1 MTPNMTG
8 QLFVGIVEDRN
19 DPLMVGRVRVRVV
32 GLHYHDKEV
41 FPTESLPWAMVMQP
55 AAGGTGAPHV
65 GPAEGTTCVVI
76 FNDYPECQQPIVIG
90 TLIGIPQGEPVNID
104 KFEDTPFW
112 RDEITPQGRQ
122 VPRTAQ
128 EVHGNQVGPVT
139 APNQALE
146 NIVQQSQ
153 QQSPTNSL
161 GVVQNVLLPTALST
175 GAVGSL
181 SSSTGGLGST
191 YGTANNAFEALVLDT
206 GNLDAALG
214 QFRQLASQSG
224 SLGAAIAATLV
235 GNASLQSIADSLG
248 IGNISTVQQAINS
261 IENAAS
267 GSSPTSLISSIA
279 AAEAV
284 VDILKNPPK
293 TVQDLSIYAPSTPLT
308 ISVPTFSGPQ
318 AAGEISGVLGNAV
331 ATVVNGA
338 INTAVTSA
346 INSVSTNSTV
356 TSVVNTVNSVN
367 NTITSVANTA
377 NALSSLGNSLSSF
390 SLGSPNSS
398 VISTLLGNLFG
409 ASLQSIADQFGMSNP
424 LSKPDNVAETITG
437 EYSSQADAI
446 PNNVGNIS
454 CMASDG
460 GKLPGEVTQKDFEK
474 VPEGSTPPVNGVY
487 GGPNFGGA
495 SPVVKPAEL
504 DMTQYEGGSKES
516 AITFEPP
523 KDWNGD
529 RKKAS
534 QGIQAL
540 LQAAEKGG
548 LTTREQ
554 KAALLGI
561 VGGECGWIPQPENAQ
576 YTNPARL
583 LEIFQSTFKGNR
595 DLAIKYSN
603 WMRGKKGTREQ
614 FFNFVY
620 DPANNGRQL
629 GNTQPGDGGKFY
641 GRGFI
646 QLTGRANYVHY
657 AKLTG
662 HPIDKNPDLLNTDMK
677 ISAEVA
683 VRYLKDRVKK
693 AVPTA
698 HPGYFYAAK
707 KSVGNNS
714 ADIAATKLKYYE
726 YFYGTKTP
734 AGYRFTEK
742 TAGST
747 EVPNSPNGALAG
759 DDAGQPNPKGFSD
772 PHRKYPLK
780 RAIHEPETA
789 RLARGIVKDTVVA
802 LKESERTRHVSVA
815 MDGPAWDQPAIPFGA
830 KYPYNYVRETESGHI
845 QEFDDTPGYERIH
858 TYHRS
863 GTFAEIDANGTQ
875 VNKIVGDGYIIIERE
890 GFIFIG
896 GNANVTVAGNI
907 NIMCQSDANIQVE
920 GSAEMRI
927 GGNMDIG
934 VAQNMN
940 VAVEGDFSLWANGAM
955 NIQAKGK
962 GHVRTNGDLFVSS
975 NSEVHVLSESNM
987 FLQSRAEMNVLS
999 KGDMKLASGASVN
1012 TVSVEETKMYS
1023 AGDISIKSQSNM
1035 FLETLAEMNMLSEG
1049 DLKLSSAASVN
1060 TVSEGETKLSSAG
1073 DISIKS
1079 DANVNAD
1086 GAQVHLNGG
1095 FSAAATAA
1103 GPATDATAA
1112 GPATKAL
1119 VHGMIPPP
1127 RGTPIYPRSDALSAP
1142 QTHGEEQYMYELPED
1157 GGTPA
1162 SQAYIKEQVAQEG
1175 KTGTV
1180 ETETATPAGGGGT
1193 VVAGP
1198 RQAEI
1203 LAMSPSQFTA
1213 NFRLSKHFTLGM
1225 MFDGGFNARHKL
1237 VAQNGLTVQQIVA
1250 NLSALCEN
1258 VLERYL
1264 EVLPGGIQGYGTKPG
1279 QWRITSGYRMGTSK
1293 SDHCKGRACDIAL
1306 VGGRER
1312 RKLHFELI
1320 KKLDKLVQYD
1330 QMILETRGSDSSWI
1344 HTGFRGDGKT
1354 TFGGG
1359 TNRKM
1364 AFTMHNDST
1373 IGQGFKLVA

>member
-1 MTPNMTG
+1 MNPNTTG
-8 QLFVGIVEDRN
+8 QLFVGVVEDRN

-41 FPTESLPWAMVMQP
+41 FPTEDLPWAMVMQP
-55 AAGGTGAPHV
+55 AAGGTGAPTV
-65 GPAEGTTCVVI
+65 GPAEGTTCVLI

-104 KFEDTPFW
+104 KFEETPFW
-112 RDEITPQGRQ
+112 KDEITPQGRK
-122 VPRTAQ
+122 VPTTAA
-128 EVHGNQVGPVT
+128 EVHGNQTGPIT
-139 APNQALE
+139 SPNPALE
-146 NIVQQSQ
+146 NIVKQSQ
-153 QQSPTNSL
+153 AESTTTSL
-161 GVVQNVLLPTALST
+161 GVVQNVLLPTALSS
-175 GAVGSL
+175 GAVGSM
-181 SSSTGGLGST
+181 SAATGGLGST
-191 YGTANNAFEALVLDT
+191 YGTANNAFESLLLEA

-224 SLGAAIAATLV
+224 SLGSAIAAALV

-248 IGNISTVQQAINS
+248 LNNLATLQQAVNSLEGIDISSPQGIISTISAA
-261 IENAAS
+261 ENA
-267 GSSPTSLISSIA
+267 
-279 AAEAV
+279 
-284 VDILKNPPK
+284 VDILKNPGATIP
-293 TVQDLSIYAPSTPLT
+293 DISLLPAAAPVLAT
-308 ISVPTFSGPQ
+308 PTFSGPQ
-318 AAGEISGVLGNAV
+318 GTGEISGVLGGVIDSAV
-331 ATVVNGA
+331 GGLLGSV
-338 INTAVTSA
+338 TA
-346 INSVSTNSTV
+346 
-356 TSVVNTVNSVN
+356 
-367 NTITSVANTA
+367 
-377 NALSSLGNSLSSF
+377 
-390 SLGSPNSS
+390 SLGS
-398 VISTLLGNLFG
+398 
-409 ASLQSIADQFGMSNP
+409 IADIFGLTNP
-424 LSKPDNVAETITG
+424 LAKPENVAETITG
-437 EYSSQADAI
+437 EYSAQADAV
-446 PNNVGNIS
+446 PNNVGNIT

-460 GKLPGEVTQKDFEK
+460 GKLPSEVTQKDFEK

-516 AITFEPP
+516 TITFEPP
-523 KDWNGD
+523 KDWGGD

-540 LQAAEKGG
+540 LKACDKHG

-554 KAALLGI
+554 KCALLGI

-576 YTNPARL
+576 YTNPDRL
-583 LEIFQSTFKGNR
+583 LQIFKRTFKGDRN
-595 DLAIKYSN
+595 LAIKYSN
-603 WMRGKKGTREQ
+603 WMKGKKGTREQ

-620 DPANNGRQL
+620 DPANNGAQL

-646 QLTGRANYVHY
+646 QLTGRSNYVLY
-657 AKLTG
+657 AKLSG
-662 HPIDKNPDLLNTDMK
+662 HPIDKNPDLLNTDMQV
-677 ISAEVA
+677 SADVA
-683 VRYLKDRVKK
+683 VLYLKDRVKK

-714 ADIAATKLKYYE
+714 PDIAEKKLKYYE
-726 YFYGTKTP
+726 HFYGTKTP

-747 EVPNSPNGALAG
+747 EVPNSPNGALGG
-759 DDAGQPNPKGFSD
+759 DDAGKPNPKGFSD

-780 RAIHEPETA
+780 RTIHEPETA
-789 RLARGIVKDTVVA
+789 RLARGVVKDTIVA
-802 LKESERTRHVSVA
+802 LKESERTRHVPVA
-815 MDGPAWDQPAIPFGA
+815 MDGVAWDQPAIPFGA
-830 KYPYNYVRETESGHI
+830 KYPYNHVRETESGHI

-863 GTFAEIDANGTQ
+863 GTFTEIDANGTQ

-896 GNANVTVAGNI
+896 GDANVTVAGNV

-962 GHVRTNGDLFVSS
+962 GHVRTNDDLFVSS
-975 NSEVHVLSESNM
+975 NSEVHVLSESDM
-987 FLQSRAEMNVLS
+987 FIQSRGEANVLS
-999 KGDMKLASGASVN
+999 KGDMKIASGASVN
-1012 TVSVEETKMYS
+1012 TVSVAETKVFS
-1023 AGDISIKSQSNM
+1023 AGDVSIKSS
-1035 FLETLAEMNMLSEG
+1035 
-1049 DLKLSSAASVN
+1049 
-1060 TVSEGETKLSSAG
+1060 
-1073 DISIKS
+1073 
-1079 DANVNAD
+1079 ANVNAD
-1086 GAQVHLNGG
+1086 GVEVHLNGG
-1095 FSAAATAA
+1095 FSV
-1103 GPATDATAA
+1103 DATAA
-1112 GPATKAL
+1112 GPATKAV

-1127 RGTPIYPRSDALSAP
+1127 RGKPIYPRNEPLSAP

-1157 GGTPA
+1157 GETPA

-1193 VVAGP
+1193 IVASSK
-1198 RQAEI
+1198 QAEI

-1225 MFDGGFNARHKL
+1225 MFDGGFNVRHKL
-1237 VAQNGLTVQQIVA
+1237 VAQNGLTVNQIVA

-1306 VGGRER
+1306 NGGRER
-1312 RKLHFELI
+1312 RQLHFELI
-1320 KKLDKLVQYD
+1320 KKLDKLVPYD
-1330 QMILETRGSDSSWI
+1330 QLILETRGSDSSWI

-1364 AFTMHNDST
+1364 AFTMHNDKT
-1373 IGQGFKLVA
+1373 VGQGFRLLT